1 MCGIAGQWRI
11 ERSGDSAA
19 LGASTQAMT
28 AALAHRGPDAGDVWL
43 DPNSGIALGHRRLSI
58 LDLSSAGA
66 QPMHSHCGRYV
77 ISFNGEIYNFAELRA
92 ELAAAGSAFRG
103 HADTEVLLEACA
115 RWGVERSLRRAN
127 GMFAF
132 ALWDKAG
139 RVLHLACDRLGE
151 KPLYYGWNGET
162 LLFASELK
170 ALASLPGF
178 RPAVDRDALALFMR
192 HGYVPAPHSIY
203 RNIRKLTAGSFVS
216 FANPVRDEWPAPMA
230 FWHLA
235 DCVAQGQGAPF
246 TGTPAAGIDALEA
259 ALRQSI
265 ALRMVAD
272 VPLGA
277 FLSGGID
284 SSTVVALMQAQRA
297 RPVKTFSIGFHA
309 QDYDEAPYA
318 RAVARHLGTEHTEL
332 YVTAEDAQTVIPQL
346 PTMYDEPFADCS
358 QIPTFLVSALAR
370 QQVTVAMSGDGGDE
384 LFGGYSRYTVAAGLW
399 RRQQGFPRAL
409 RRVMSA
415 GLRAVSPARWD
426 CLFSLLGPVLPASLR
441 QPMAGDKLY
450 KLARLLTV
458 DDPLAMYL
466 RLISLW
472 QAPEEVVIGAREPAS
487 IMALAAAAP
496 AMGNDIERM
505 MYLDTL
511 HYLPGDIL
519 TKVDRAS
526 MAVSLEARVPFL
538 DPDVLA
544 LAWRLPLAWK
554 VRAGQGKWILRE
566 VLARHL
572 PRELFERPKRGFAV
586 PIDQW
591 LRGPL
596 RDWAEALLEPQ
607 RLAEGGYFHPAPI
620 RAAWQ
625 AHLAGGQN
633 LQYQLWHVL
642 MFEAWR
648 ERWAV

>member
-1 MCGIAGQWRI
+1 
-11 ERSGDSAA
+11 
-19 LGASTQAMT
+19 
-28 AALAHRGPDAGDVWL
+28 
-43 DPNSGIALGHRRLSI
+43 
-58 LDLSSAGA
+58 
-66 QPMHSHCGRYV
+66 
-77 ISFNGEIYNFAELRA
+77 
-92 ELAAAGSAFRG
+92 
-103 HADTEVLLEACA
+103 
-115 RWGVERSLRRAN
+115 
-127 GMFAF
+127 
-132 ALWDKAG
+132 
-139 RVLHLACDRLGE
+139 
-151 KPLYYGWNGET
+151 
-162 LLFASELK
+162 
-170 ALASLPGF
+170 
-178 RPAVDRDALALFMR
+178 
-192 HGYVPAPHSIY
+192 
-203 RNIRKLTAGSFVS
+203 
-216 FANPVRDEWPAPMA
+216 
-230 FWHLA
+230 
-235 DCVAQGQGAPF
+235 
-246 TGTPAAGIDALEA
+246 
-259 ALRQSI
+259 
-265 ALRMVAD
+265 
-272 VPLGA
+272 
-277 FLSGGID
+277 
-284 SSTVVALMQAQRA
+284 
-297 RPVKTFSIGFHA
+297 
-309 QDYDEAPYA
+309 
-318 RAVARHLGTEHTEL
+318 
-332 YVTAEDAQTVIPQL
+332 
-346 PTMYDEPFADCS
+346 
-358 QIPTFLVSALAR
+358 
-370 QQVTVAMSGDGGDE
+370 
-384 LFGGYSRYTVAAGLW
+384 
-399 RRQQGFPRAL
+399 
-409 RRVMSA
+409 MSA

-441 QPMAGDKLY
+441 QPMAGDKLH

-496 AMGNDIERM
+496 AMGNDMERM

-538 DPDVLA
+538 DPDVVA

-566 VLARHL
+566 VLARHV

-648 ERWAV
+648 EHWAV